1 MKRSQFS
8 SWRSSW
14 KNLFFIS
21 CYDLTSGQKYNTAR
35 GHLKFLQSENG
46 VLSRTL
52 EVVQKQLKNEKGKLK
67 ELEEI
72 HGVSGFAELQSKLE
86 EVSGMKQK
94 KDEQKGTAP
103 YIN

>member
-1 MKRSQFS
+1 MKSILDRTRDFQNH
-8 SWRSSW
+8 
-14 KNLFFIS
+14 NLKI
-21 CYDLTSGQKYNTAR
+21 SGQKYNTAR

-46 VLSRTL
+46 VLSRTS
-52 EVVQKQLKNEKGKLK
+52 EVVQKQLRNEKERLK

-94 KDEQKGTAP
+94 KDQQKGDLILNS
-103 YIN
+103 YKKVM